1 MDELGNSRAGCYS
14 RTKPVATGNRA
25 MWRASI
31 DHETYARVDGTW
43 MFHHKRGEPLMN
55 VPFETGWAEARFP

>member
-1 MDELGNSRAGCYS
+1 
-14 RTKPVATGNRA
+14 

-43 MFHHKRGEPLMN
+43 IIRSKRLKALMN
-55 VPFETGWAEARFP
+55 VPFDTGSGRYTRRPI